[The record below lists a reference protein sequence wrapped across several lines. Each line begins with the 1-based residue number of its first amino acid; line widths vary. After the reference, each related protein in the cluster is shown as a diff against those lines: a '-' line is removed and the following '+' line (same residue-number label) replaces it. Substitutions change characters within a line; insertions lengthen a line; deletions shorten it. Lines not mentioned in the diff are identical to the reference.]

1 MFKFDLGDLWHLT
14 LFSTDLDIWISQKQ
28 LEHKIYC
35 RLCEIGWKKF
45 RAKWRSRKWGIWL

>member
-45 RAKWRSRKWGIWL
+45 RAK